1 MNASVVDLHK
11 ESHQT
16 YSELVGF
23 SLQKH
28 VKFTRCFTAVQ
39 AMIQPALDK
48 SSKHH
53 HVGSEEPARKGRDI
67 PRDSLILF
75 KPAA

>member
-23 SLQKH
+23 SLQKQ

-39 AMIQPALDK
+39 AMIQPPLDK
-48 SSKHH
+48 SSKHPH
-53 HVGSEEPARKGRDI
+53 AGLEEPARKGRDI